1 MMSEIK
7 MVRARRVRPMPDHR
21 LEIVF
26 DDDTI
31 GTLDLSGFVPLGP
44 MTEPLR
50 DPAFFAR
57 VFVEMGVPTWPNG
70 VDIDPINAHMQLA
83 AQGAL
88 RPLGAAA

>member
-1 MMSEIK
+1 MTEIK
-7 MVRARRVRPMPDHR
+7 MVRARRVRPLPDHR

-26 DDDTI
+26 DD
-31 GTLDLSGFVPLGP
+31 GMMGVADLSDFVATGP

-70 VDIDPINAHMQLA
+70 CDIDAINAYMRMREA
-83 AQGAL
+83 GTL
-88 RPLGAAA
+88 RPASEAA